1 MQVVN
6 LIVGPVRTNCYLL
19 KSGDEIGIVDG
30 GGDDEKILQAIKDL
44 GGKPVWVAAT
54 HGHFDH
60 LISAPVLVKTFN
72 IPFYLHPDDQFLLER
87 AEESAQ
93 KYAGMTVNLK
103 NLKALP
109 LKEGME
115 LKIGKDNLVVW
126 ETPGHTPGGVSF
138 YFDQKRDFDT
148 EKMIFCGDVVF
159 TKGVIGR
166 VDLPHSLPEKGEK
179 VLQRILS
186 LSDETLLYP
195 AHGRLGTIG
204 TLKENLGQKNPY

>member
-6 LIVGPVRTNCYLL
+6 LIVGPVRTNCYLV

-44 GGKPVWVAAT
+44 GGKPVWVVAT

-60 LISAPVLVKTFN
+60 VISAPKLTKTFN
-72 IPFYLHPDDQFLLER
+72 IPFYLHPKDQFLLER
-87 AEESAQ
+87 AEESAK
-93 KYAGMTVNLK
+93 KYAGMNVDLK
-103 NLKALP
+103 SLKVQS

-115 LKIGKDNLVVW
+115 LKIGKDFLQIW

-138 YFDQKRDFDT
+138 YQAQG
-148 EKMIFCGDVVF
+148 KMIFCGDVVF

-166 VDLPHSLPEKGEK
+166 TDLPHSLPEEGEK
-179 VLQRILS
+179 SLQRILS
-186 LSDETLLYP
+186 LPDETLLYP

-204 TLKENLGQKNPY
+204 TLKENLGQKNPH